1 MTLKRLITT
10 AGLAAVAAI
19 GTLAAGYATNV
30 VAATTTPTEEYLL
43 TVTRPG
49 QLHVMDMTSHAILRS
64 CDIPGKFGSGAM
76 AVSPDGRVAYVL
88 SNMWEDV
95 YGFDISNCRIVFSA
109 AQSSDN
115 VKVKSFQSIAVSV
128 DGTELYTVQN
138 PVRHLS
144 DRMEVLE
151 PRLAVFNIADGLD
164 AKPVR
169 TFPVKRRI
177 TKIAATGTGEV
188 ILGGADIEAIDAKT
202 GVTRVVT
209 ALASWD
215 RGPLWLPPDAFAMH
229 SQGEHVNE
237 YIMPYVTARFRSE
250 DQDFETAEWWWGMSR
265 VDLDTGEAEQME
277 TIPFEFII
285 FTFVTDPHDSN
296 ILYGAFN
303 TVSKHDIAKK
313 ETLLVEQL
321 PHSYYSVNIS
331 GDGKKLF
338 IGGAGND
345 ISIHDTATLSKIG
358 GIQLPGDMS
367 TADLRVARIRN

>member
-1 MTLKRLITT
+1 MTLKRLFTT
-10 AGLAAVAAI
+10 AGLAAVTAV
-19 GTLAAGYATNV
+19 GTLAAGYATTA
-30 VAATTTPTEEYLL
+30 VAASTSPTEEYLL

-76 AVSPDGRVAYVL
+76 TVSPDGRVAYVL

-95 YGFDISNCRIVFSA
+95 YGIDISDCRIVFSA
-109 AQSSDN
+109 VQSSDDI
-115 VKVKSFQSIAVSV
+115 KVKSFQSIAVST

-151 PRLAVFNIADGLD
+151 PRLAVFNVADGLD

-177 TKIAATGTGEV
+177 TKIAATATGEV

-202 GVTRVVT
+202 GATRIVT

-237 YIMPYVTARFRSE
+237 YIMPYSTARFESE

-265 VDLDTGEAEQME
+265 VDLETGKAERME
-277 TIPFEFII
+277 IFPFEFII

-321 PHSYYSVNIS
+321 PHTYYSVNIS

-345 ISIHDTATLSKIG
+345 ISIHDAATLSKIG